1 MSKRIIINLI
11 KNGKSMKKKKI
22 NKAVSEYYR
31 NLGKKSAKVRE
42 KRIKEM
48 AKKVGDNFS
57 IDERT
62 KEEYTD

>member
-1 MSKRIIINLI
+1 
-11 KNGKSMKKKKI
+11 MKKKKT

-48 AKKVGDNFS
+48 AKKVGDNFP